1 MTTATAITP
10 TGADKSA
17 ARSFLD
23 CCYDES
29 RQMPNADSL
38 ERLVQ
43 LVQLGWL
50 ERLPNG
56 YFAETDTLKNLD
68 LYA

>member
-17 ARSFLD
+17 ARRFLD

-38 ERLVQ
+38 ER

-68 LYA
+68 LYS

>member
-10 TGADKSA
+10 TKADKSA

-43 LVQLGWL
+43 LGWL

-56 YFAETDTLKNLD
+56 FFAETDTLKNID
-68 LYA
+68 LYS

>member
-1 MTTATAITP
+1 MTTVTAITP

-29 RQMPNADSL
+29 LPMPNSDKL
-38 ERLVQ
+38 ER

-56 YFAETDTLKNLD
+56 YYAETDTLKNLD
-68 LYA
+68 LYS

>member
-1 MTTATAITP
+1 MTTTTAISP

-17 ARSFLD
+17 ARRFLD

-29 RQMPNADSL
+29 LTMPNADSL
-38 ERLVQ
+38 ER

-56 YFAETDTLKNLD
+56 YFAETDTLKNTNLW
-68 LYA
+68 A